1 MSMSLYEINQAI
13 LSLVDEETGE
23 ILDIEGLAALQ
34 MEREHKIEN
43 VACWVKNLVAEGA
56 ALRAEEV
63 NLAERRKK
71 IERKVER
78 LKAYLEDAL
87 AGEKFESTRCTV
99 NFRKTSRVEISD
111 IHAAA
116 EWADDNGLRDIVTYS
131 APTIS
136 KTEISKL
143 LKEGREIPGC
153 ALVDGVSMSV
163 K

>member
-87 AGEKFESTRCTV
+87 AGEKFESTRCTI

-136 KTEISKL
+136 KTELSKL

-153 ALVDGVSMSV
+153 ELVDGISMSV